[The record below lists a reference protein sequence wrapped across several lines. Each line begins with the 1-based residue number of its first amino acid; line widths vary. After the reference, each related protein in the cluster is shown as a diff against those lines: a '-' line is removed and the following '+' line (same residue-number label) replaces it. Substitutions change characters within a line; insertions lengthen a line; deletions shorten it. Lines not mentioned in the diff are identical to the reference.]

1 VRRRV
6 PTKHA
11 RRRAGLVAGVAVL
24 AAPAALLA
32 PSTTALAAGN
42 GNAGLPATLQPNK
55 LLVSIGTWQQDADI
69 TAGTTQLPPGCGT
82 RADNPCVTAEAG
94 GDYPSTFNNAPI
106 DGSFGITQP
115 ILLEEINPSSGK
127 PMVILVVPNSSTT
140 SGDQMVTSFSSKS
153 EMALNQSTDG
163 NDVTFMGYVAP
174 VAAIDVSN
182 SDTPGAM
189 DPTNSGGTTPYY
201 RAVADVNRAGQF
213 QFTETNAYSGNNG
226 RAAILNSS
234 NDSFYTAGN
243 AGNGSN
249 PEPQGV
255 VEGAGSQI
263 FAPSTLPESGQT
275 PGAPTP
281 LGSFN
286 ILQLPMYTTADKSA
300 KDNNFRGLTV
310 SNGVIYLTKGSGGN
324 GIDTVY
330 FADTTGT
337 ACPTTMNAGMKT
349 AGGVGLP
356 ASGATLPSAATWT
369 SPTYSNSDAALGL
382 TAKNPGLTP
391 TNMCILNGFPTDLA
405 KSATNASDYPFGI
418 WFANPDTL
426 YVADEGSGDHTFSS
440 TSGTY
445 TAAAG
450 STTAGLQKWV
460 FNGNENKWILAYTI
474 QSGLNLGAPY
484 QVNGAQGQTY
494 PTGDNTYVDS
504 NGVTQTGPWAP
515 ANDGLRNL
523 TGRVNAN
530 GTVTLWATTSTV
542 SWSGDQGADPNSLV
556 TVTDNLA
563 ASSLPSNESFSNVID
578 PTWGQVVR
586 GVSFTPGTK

>member
-32 PSTTALAAGN
+32 PSSTALAGGN

-69 TAGTTQLPPGCGT
+69 IAGTTQLPPGCDT

-94 GDYPSTFNNAPI
+94 GDYPYTFNNAPI

-127 PMVILVVPNSSTT
+127 PMVMLVVPNSGTT
-140 SGDQMVTSFSSKS
+140 NGDQMVTSFSSKS

-249 PEPQGV
+249 PEPKGV

-263 FAPSTLPESGQT
+263 FAPSAQSESAQS
-275 PGAPTP
+275 PAQPTP
-281 LGSFN
+281 MGNFN
-286 ILQLPMYTTADKSA
+286 IKQLGYAADKSA
-300 KDNNFRGLTV
+300 KDDNFRGLTV
-310 SNGVIYLTKGSGGN
+310 SNGVIYMTKGSGGN

-330 FADTTGT
+330 FLDTIGT
-337 ACPTTMNAGMKT
+337 ACPATSVTP
-349 AGGVGLP
+349 GVGLP
-356 ASGATLPSAATWT
+356 ASGSTLPSAATWT
-369 SPTYSNSDAALGL
+369 SPMYSTSDTNLGL
-382 TAKNPGLTP
+382 KSSNPGLTP
-391 TNMCILNGFPTDLA
+391 TNMCILSGFPTTLA
-405 KSATNASDYPFGI
+405 KNATNANDYPFGI

-426 YVADEGSGDHTFSS
+426 YVADEGSGDNTFSS

-460 FNGNENKWILAYTI
+460 FNGSEDKWILAYTI
-474 QSGLNLGAPY
+474 QSGLNLGTPY
-484 QVNGAQGQTY
+484 QVANGPQGQSY
-494 PTGDNTYVDS
+494 PTGDNSYVDS
-504 NGVTQTGPWAP
+504 NGKTQTGPWAP

-563 ASSLPSNESFSNVID
+563 ASSLPSTESFSNVID